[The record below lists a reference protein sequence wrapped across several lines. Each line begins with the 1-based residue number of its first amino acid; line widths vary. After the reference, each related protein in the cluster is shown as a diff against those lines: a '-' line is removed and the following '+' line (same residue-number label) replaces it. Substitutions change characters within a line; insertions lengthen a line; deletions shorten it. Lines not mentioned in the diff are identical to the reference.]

1 MNFVANGPLFAC
13 LFDQSRQ
20 EYVGTRIGNI
30 VKVTASHV
38 ECGGVEFRIAAGRV
52 FPTLAGAEACALA
65 LNTGR
70 SPPLAA
76 DNAPSSPDN

>member
-13 LFDQSRQ
+13 LFDHSRR

-30 VKVTASHV
+30 VKVTATHV

-52 FPTLAGAEACALA
+52 FPTLAAAEACALA
-65 LNTGR
+65 RNTGQL
-70 SPPLAA
+70 PLVSA
-76 DNAPSSPDN
+76 DKAPSSPDN